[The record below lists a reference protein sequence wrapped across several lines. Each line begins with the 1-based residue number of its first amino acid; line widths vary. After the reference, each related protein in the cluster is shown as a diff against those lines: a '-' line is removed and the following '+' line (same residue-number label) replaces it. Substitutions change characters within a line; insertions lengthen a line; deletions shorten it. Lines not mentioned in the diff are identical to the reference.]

1 LNTSCSNFGALLLA
15 ARLLKFGKWTERI
28 DFCMEK
34 NLVAVT
40 VAGLAY
46 FLWNQRRRKEEREE
60 DVEKWFENITSGR
73 IPDSAITVASS
84 PGQGKGL

>member
-1 LNTSCSNFGALLLA
+1 
-15 ARLLKFGKWTERI
+15 
-28 DFCMEK
+28 M
-34 NLVAVT
+34 AVT

-60 DVEKWFENITSGR
+60 AVEKWFENITSAR

-84 PGQGKGL
+84 PGQGKGFLKSIIAEI